1 MRVLLRAAL
10 LLPLLLPSQARAD
23 IEPGNW
29 EITATT
35 QMEGMPQPIGPI
47 SRTECLTAD
56 AASDPGKVLSPGSGS
71 CAFSNR
77 RQSGDTYS
85 FDVNCGGAFPMRG
98 TGSVRYGGQS
108 LDGRLDLGAELQGK
122 RVGMSSRISGR
133 RLGACAR

>member
-1 MRVLLRAAL
+1 MKRILCFL
-10 LLPLLLPSQARAD
+10 LLAPLGAHAD
-23 IEPGNW
+23 IEPGSW

-56 AASDPGKVLSPGSGS
+56 AAGDPGRVLGTGTGS
-71 CAFSNR
+71 CEFSNR

-85 FDVNCGGAFPMRG
+85 FDVSCGGAFPMRG
-98 TGSVRYGGQS
+98 TGSVRYGRQS
-108 LDGRLDLGAELQGK
+108 LDGRLDLGAEVQGK
-122 RVGMSSRISGR
+122 RIGMNSRVSGR

>member
-1 MRVLLRAAL
+1 MRIVLLAAM
-10 LLPLLLPSQARAD
+10 LLPLAARAD
-23 IEPGNW
+23 IEPGSW

-35 QMEGMPQPIGPI
+35 QMEGMPQPLGPI

-56 AASDPGKVLSPGSGS
+56 AAADPGKVLSPGSGS
-71 CAFSNR
+71 CEFSNR

-98 TGSVRYGGQS
+98 TGSVRYGRQS
-108 LDGRLDLGAELQGK
+108 LDGRLDLGAEVQGK
-122 RVGMSSRISGR
+122 RVGMNSRVSGR